1 MKKLAFLLFPLLAL
15 TVGSLSASLSRA
27 GLEGM
32 YPLLIKSPL
41 TPPDAFFPIVWTV
54 LYVLMGL
61 GLAQVVR
68 KGGPGTSRAVI
79 AWSLQLALNF
89 CWSLLFFGAGQ
100 FLAAL
105 LCLALMWFLI
115 VVMMLA
121 FHSVSRAAA
130 WMQMPYLLWVS
141 FAGYLN
147 YMVWVMNP

>member
-15 TVGSLSASLSRA
+15 AVGGLSASLSRA
-27 GLEGM
+27 GLEGV

-41 TPPDAFFPIVWTV
+41 TPPDAVFPIVWNV

-61 GLAQVVR
+61 GLALVVR
-68 KGGPGTSRAVI
+68 KGRPGTSRAVA

-100 FLAAL
+100 YLAAL
-105 LCLALMWFLI
+105 LCLAFLWFTI
-115 VVMMLA
+115 AVMMLT
-121 FHSVSRAAA
+121 FHSVSHAAA
-130 WMQMPYLLWVS
+130 WMQLPYLLWVS

-147 YMVWVMNP
+147 YAVWVLNP